1 MSSGYVRQKI
11 SDSGLKFVPTRI
23 DSNIKG
29 TLQEMVQ
36 NNNSGVHQKL
46 NQLRKTTT
54 STPREVEEAVMIL
67 LFQIAAADGVA
78 QGASIHLIIEGL
90 KRVFL
95 TPQERIMPLLNN
107 AKGVLQNRLLSTSS
121 YSELLKSSLT
131 DDIKQNIIGIADDM
145 IRSMGETA
153 EVAVFYRNRL
163 ADSIGIS

>member
-11 SDSGLKFVPTRI
+11 NDSAPRFMPTRI
-23 DSNIKG
+23 DNNVKS
-29 TLQEMVQ
+29 TLNEMVQ

-46 NQLRKTTT
+46 NQLRKSTT

-78 QGASIHLIIEGL
+78 QGASIHLISEGL
-90 KRVFL
+90 KRVLF

-121 YSELLKSSLT
+121 YTELLKDTLT
-131 DDIKQNIIGIADDM
+131 NDIKLNIMAIADDM
-145 IRSMGETA
+145 IRSMGEAA